1 MKRTLL
7 TVLAAIA
14 TLVPALAGTIDR
26 SYPLKGF
33 TGIRAANA
41 FQIHL
46 TQSPNYSV
54 NVEVPDYLEP
64 YIKVEVSGRN
74 LVLSLPNLPASVQRK
89 LSTDKDGVIHAEI
102 QMPTLESVSL
112 SGAARL
118 KCDGAFPA
126 LHDRTFVLDMSGATN
141 ADGLSVP
148 ASKADIRLSGASQA
162 SLEGR
167 YDTVSLDASGASKIK
182 LDIDASLVEAELTGS
197 AHADLDGALRQV
209 KVQTSGAARAE
220 VLSTSALQLLDI
232 EGSGAASI
240 DARSSKAQD
249 VRVRLS
255 GAASCR
261 VSAVRSIEIEASGA
275 STCQYEAAPDTK
287 VNVLQVARGAT
298 VRKL

>member
-1 MKRTLL
+1 MKKTLL

-14 TLVPALAGTIDR
+14 TLVPAVAGTIDR
-26 SYPLKGF
+26 SYPLRGF
-33 TGIRAANA
+33 TGIRASNA
-41 FQIHL
+41 FQVHL

-64 YIKVEVSGRN
+64 YVKVEVSGRN

-89 LSTDKDGVIHAEI
+89 LSTDKDGVIRAEVH
-102 QMPTLESVSL
+102 MPTLESVSL

-118 KCDGAFPA
+118 KCDGVFPV
-126 LHDRTFVLDMSGATN
+126 LRDRTFVLDMSGATHT
-141 ADGLSVP
+141 DGLSVSAP
-148 ASKADIRLSGASQA
+148 KADIRLSGASQA

-167 YDTVSLDASGASKIK
+167 YDAVSLDASGASKIK
-182 LDIDASLVEAELTGS
+182 LDVDASLFEAELTGS
-197 AHADLDGALRQV
+197 SHADLDGVLKQV
-209 KVQTSGAARAE
+209 KIQTSGAARAE
-220 VLSTSALQLLDI
+220 VISSALQLLDI

-255 GAASCR
+255 GAANCR

-275 STCQYEAAPDTK
+275 STCQYEAAPDTR
-287 VNVLQVARGAT
+287 VNLLQVARGAT

>member
-1 MKRTLL
+1 MKKTIL

-14 TLVPALAGTIDR
+14 ALVPALAGTIDR
-26 SYPLKGF
+26 SYSLRGF
-33 TGIRAANA
+33 TGIRASNA
-41 FQIHL
+41 FQVHL
-46 TQSPNYSV
+46 TQSPDYSV
-54 NVEVPDYLEP
+54 NVEAPDYLES

-74 LVLSLPNLPASVQRK
+74 LVLSLANLPASVQRK
-89 LSTDKDGVIHAEI
+89 LSSDKDGAIRAEVH
-102 QMPTLESVSL
+102 MPTLESVSL

-126 LHDRTFVLDMSGATN
+126 LRDRTFLLDMSGATH

-148 ASKADIRLSGASQA
+148 APKADIRLSGASQA

-167 YDTVSLDASGASKIK
+167 FDTVSLDASGASKIK
-182 LDIDASLVEAELTGS
+182 VDVDTSLLEAELTGS
-197 AHADLDGALRQV
+197 AHANIGGALRQV
-209 KVQTSGAARAE
+209 KLQTSGASRAE
-220 VLSTSALQLLDI
+220 FVSSSALQALDV

-240 DARSSKAQD
+240 DARSAKSQD

-255 GAASCR
+255 GASNCR
-261 VSAVRSIEIEASGA
+261 VSAVRAIEIEASGA